1 MFYIWGVIIKTP
13 NQSMKKF
20 YLLFLLLSL
29 FCANLT
35 AQSPIRGIVK
45 DEKGETLIGVTIQ
58 VKGKTGTGVVTDFD
72 GVFELKTELPSPT
85 LIFSYVGYTTQEISI
100 VDKKKYLAV
109 TMKEEAT
116 TLGVVEIVSRNLV
129 EKKNED
135 PRTIETIKD
144 FKSIAASDPY
154 NGMSTL
160 KDVDATQASFG
171 FTVINTRGFNST
183 SPVRSLQII
192 DGVDNQSPGLNFS
205 LGNFLGSSELDLKEI
220 DMIVGANSAYYGP
233 NAFNG
238 VVSMGT
244 KNPFYTKGIAIQLKG
259 GERSMAETAI
269 RIADVKKNKA
279 GEDAIGFK
287 LNLFYLRADDW
298 KADNYD
304 PVGGT
309 RSKKNNRGGYD
320 AINIYGDEYSPT
332 YNFTTPDNNTT
343 SYVGMGI
350 VHREGYKESDLVD
363 YNTRNIKANASVHFR
378 LRPSQKEQ
386 SAEFIVSSSFGSGTT
401 VYQGDNRFSLRDIL
415 FFQNRLE
422 LRKTG
427 KYFIRAYATNEDAG
441 RSYDPYFTA
450 LLLQQKNKSNEA
462 WASDYAY
469 HWRNVYEPQILANEN
484 YPKDSTYYNE
494 ITGEFKKFFDKD
506 KALKWLETNN
516 DRLTDW
522 ANETKHYAE
531 TNTKNSNNAGKGGYY
546 AGSEAFKQEF
556 DRITSTASSKRD
568 VENGGTRFVDKSAL
582 FHLHGERRFE
592 ESWGTL
598 RVGSNA
604 RLYTPNSKGTIF
616 YDTSGVKLTN
626 LEYGIYAGI
635 EKKMAE
641 EKIRFSATARMDKN
655 QNFAYLF
662 SPAASIIYT
671 PTPKEKN
678 NYFRLNFASAIRNPT
693 LTDQYLFLNVGR
705 AILSGNLNG
714 IKGVYTPES
723 FINYLGSRNLKA
735 LEKIDIAPV
744 RPEKVKTVELG
755 YRTTLLDKFYV
766 DMTYYYSFYRDFIGY
781 RICVQSDFDQLTG
794 LPQNTTVYR
803 MAANSDNIVTTQGFS
818 LGLNY
823 YLSKSITLNA
833 NGSWNKLN
841 KDFPDDPI
849 IPAYNT
855 PLHKFNVGITGRDM
869 KFLVGSKLVQ
879 NLGFNLNYKWIE
891 GFVFEGSPQFTGAIP
906 TYTLLDGQVNYFI
919 PKLKTTLKLGA
930 SNILNNKQFQTY
942 GGPRIG
948 RLAYFSVL
956 YEWAK

>member
-1 MFYIWGVIIKTP
+1 MFYIWGALIKTP
-13 NQSMKKF
+13 NQSMKKI
-20 YLLFLLLSL
+20 YLLFLLFPI
-29 FCANLT
+29 FCVNLL
-35 AQSPIRGIVK
+35 AQSAIRGIVK

-58 VKGKTGTGVVTDFD
+58 LKGKTGTGVVTDFD
-72 GVFELKTELPSPT
+72 GVFELKTEVLSPT
-85 LIFSYVGYTTQEISI
+85 LIFSYVGYTTQEVVV

-244 KNPFYTKGIAIQLKG
+244 KNPFFSKGVSIQLKG

-269 RIADVKKNKA
+269 RIADVKKNKD
-279 GEDAIGFK
+279 GNDVIGFK
-287 LNLFYLRADDW
+287 LNLFYLRANDW

-304 PVGGT
+304 PVGGS
-309 RSKKNNRGGYD
+309 RSPKTNRGGYD

-332 YNFTTPDNNTT
+332 YNFTTPDMNTT
-343 SYVGMGI
+343 GYVGMGV
-350 VHREGYKESDLVD
+350 VHREGYKEEDLVD
-363 YNTRNIKANASVHFR
+363 YNTRNIKANAAVHFR
-378 LRPSQKEQ
+378 LRPSEKEQ

-401 VYQGDNRFSLRDIL
+401 VYQGDNRFSLKDIL

-422 LRKTG
+422 LRKAG

-441 RSYDPYFTA
+441 KSYDPYFTA
-450 LLLQQKNKSNEA
+450 LLLQQKNKQNEG

-469 HWRNVYEPQILANEN
+469 HWRTVYEPQILADEN

-494 ITGEFKKFFDKD
+494 VTGVFQKFFEKE
-506 KALKWLETNN
+506 KALKWLEDNN
-516 DRLTDW
+516 DRLTGW
-522 ANETKHYAE
+522 ANESKKYAE
-531 TNTKNSNNAGKGGYY
+531 TKQGSNGLGGFYP
-546 AGSEAFKQEF
+546 GTPAFQKEF

-568 VENGGTRFVDKSAL
+568 LENGGTRFVDRSAL
-582 FHLHGERRFE
+582 FHLHGERKFE
-592 ESWGTL
+592 PSWGSV
-598 RVGSNA
+598 RVGANS
-604 RLYTPNSKGTIF
+604 RLYTPNSKGTLF
-616 YDTSGVKLTN
+616 YDTSGVRISN
-626 LEYGIYAGI
+626 MEYGVYAGL
-635 EKKMAE
+635 EKKWSDD
-641 EKIRFSATARMDKN
+641 KFRFSATARMDKN
-655 QNFAYLF
+655 QNFGYLF
-662 SPAASIIYT
+662 SPAASLIYT

-678 NYFRLNFASAIRNPT
+678 NYFRLNFSSAIRNPT
-693 LTDQYLFLNVGR
+693 LTDQYLYLNVGR

-714 IKGVYTPES
+714 INDVYTPES
-723 FINYLGSRNLKA
+723 FFRYLASRDKKT
-735 LEKIDIAPV
+735 LEQIDIAPV
-744 RPEKVKTVELG
+744 RPEKVKTMEVG
-755 YRTTLLDKFYV
+755 YRTTLFDKVYV
-766 DMTYYYSFYRDFIGY
+766 DLGYYYSFYRDFIGY
-781 RICVQSDFDQLTG
+781 RICVQSDFDELTG

-818 LGLNY
+818 LGANY
-823 YLSKSITLNA
+823 YLHKNVTV
-833 NGSWNKLN
+833 NGNFSWNKLN

-855 PLHKFNVGITGRDM
+855 PLHKFNLGITGREV
-869 KFLVGSKLVQ
+869 KFLLGSKLIEHV
-879 NLGFNLNYKWIE
+879 GFNVNYKWIE
-891 GFVFEGSPQFTGAIP
+891 GFVFEGSPQFTGAVP
-906 TYTLLDGQVNYFI
+906 TYTLLDAQVNYFI
-919 PKLKTTLKLGA
+919 PKIKTTFKLGA
-930 SNILNNKQFQTY
+930 SNLLNNKQFQTY

-956 YEWAK
+956 YEWMK